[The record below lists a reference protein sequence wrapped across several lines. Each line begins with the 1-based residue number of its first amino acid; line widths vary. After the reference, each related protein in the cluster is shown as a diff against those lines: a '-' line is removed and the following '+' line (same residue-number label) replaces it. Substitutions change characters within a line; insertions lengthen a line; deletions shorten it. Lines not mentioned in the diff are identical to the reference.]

1 MKAFLERNYWYDYC
15 KIAFMNK
22 NTHRCKFVCNSCRS
36 FNCDNSSV
44 DRFPKPLQCENCSK
58 LLFSDACTLTHL
70 LEFCKKA
77 KRCEQCQT
85 ILTAKHVCG
94 TDSHWCYNCSESVK
108 QNHQC
113 YIKKDSKKTQ
123 LDKPFSGYVFLTL
136 KQLKILKLT
145 FTR

>member
-1 MKAFLERNYWYDYC
+1 MVITRHFVKHTSTGVVYLNSSIIPKKDTTFLYLLYDASLNHFDLITSMKAFLERNYWCDYC

-77 KRCEQCQT
+77 KR
-85 ILTAKHVCG
+85 
-94 TDSHWCYNCSESVK
+94 
-108 QNHQC
+108 
-113 YIKKDSKKTQ
+113 
-123 LDKPFSGYVFLTL
+123 
-136 KQLKILKLT
+136 
-145 FTR
+145 